1 MEGGSSRN
9 CSFSEERAEFFII
22 SLNWKLGK
30 FVIALSFKSWSSL
43 LCEVRFKTIFCTGN
57 AISEVIFG
65 FSICH
70 DMVALL
76 LFRLPVQIILFWQML
91 ISDTGW
97 IFIWHQVHQVLVGH
111 PGWRSCPA
119 AFNKMNRRFFFN
131 PKEIIEVKGYVLLMP
146 LIMI

>member
-30 FVIALSFKSWSSL
+30 FVIALSFKSGSSL
-43 LCEVRFKTIFCTGN
+43 YVKLDLKPSFALGTQSAKWFLASPFVMAWSLSSFSVFQFKLYF
-57 AISEVIFG
+57 
-65 FSICH
+65 
-70 DMVALL
+70 
-76 LFRLPVQIILFWQML
+76 FWQML